1 MTRTTRRD
9 FLVHGAA
16 MAFGGRLLASS
27 ESMGRSPLRNEPRA
41 DAVIQ
46 IHMSGGLSHI
56 DTFDPKPEAAIEVR
70 GPFGAIDSKLA
81 GCRFSSLLPKTA
93 SIADKIVVVRSM
105 THTEADHDRGA
116 HSVLTGYAPSPAI
129 VYPSFGSVVAHEL
142 GMRNDLPPY
151 VCVPG
156 PNSPFLQNGY
166 LGSAHAPFAVG
177 GNPGNARFR
186 VRDLAPAQEMDET
199 RRNRRKSLLHDL
211 DARRPELQTADAVV
225 ASEAFYEQA
234 FTMLESEKA
243 RAAFDLQK
251 EPDAKKD
258 RYGRHRLGMSALLAR
273 RLVAA
278 GTRYVVIAHDGFDH
292 HARIG
297 NDLPARMAE
306 FDQTFSALVADLDAE
321 GLLDRTLVIATS
333 EFGRTPRIN
342 ADGGRDHW
350 ARAFSIAM
358 AGGGCKRGVVLGA
371 TNATGA
377 EPESDPVRP
386 SDLAATVFSQL
397 GIDPEKKLMSSGDR
411 PIDLVRDGAPI
422 RGAIA

>member
-1 MTRTTRRD
+1 M
-9 FLVHGAA
+9 HGAA
-16 MAFGGRLLASS
+16 LAVAGPILAGSPRHDPRSSRL
-27 ESMGRSPLRNEPRA
+27 PPRA

-46 IHMSGGLSHI
+46 IHMAGGLSHI
-56 DTFDPKPEAAIEVR
+56 DTFDPKPEAAVEVR
-70 GPFGAIDSKLA
+70 GPFGAIESKLA
-81 GCRFSSLLPKTA
+81 GCRLSSLLPKTA
-93 SIADKIVVVRSM
+93 SVADKLVIVRSM

-186 VRDLAPAQEMDET
+186 VRDLAPAQEMDEA
-199 RRNRRKSLLHDL
+199 RRNRRKALLHDL
-211 DARRPELQTADAVV
+211 DAGRPELQTADAVV
-225 ASEAFYEQA
+225 ASEAFYAQA

-243 RAAFDLQK
+243 RVAFDLQK
-251 EPDAKKD
+251 EPDARKD
-258 RYGRHRLGMSALLAR
+258 RYGRHRLGMSTLLAR

-278 GTRYVVIAHDGFDH
+278 GSRYVVIAHDGFDH

-306 FDQTFSALVADLDAE
+306 FDQTFSALVADLDAD
-321 GLLDRTLVIATS
+321 GLLERTLVIATS

-371 TNATGA
+371 TNASGA

-386 SDLAATVFSQL
+386 ADLAATVFSLL
-397 GIDPEKKLMSSGDR
+397 GIDPERKLMSAGDR

-422 RGAIA
+422 LGAIA

>member
-9 FLVHGAA
+9 FLVHGAT
-16 MAFGGRLLASS
+16 MAIGSRLLAAMQP
-27 ESMGRSPLRNEPRA
+27 MGHWPSRNEPRA

-70 GPFGAIDSKLA
+70 GPFGAIESKLA
-81 GCRFSSLLPKTA
+81 GCRFTSLLPKTA
-93 SIADKIVVVRSM
+93 SIADKLVVVRSM

-177 GNPGNARFR
+177 GNPGSARFR
-186 VRDLAPAQEMDET
+186 VRDLSSAQEMDEA

-278 GTRYVVIAHDGFDH
+278 GSRYVVIAHDGFDH
-292 HARIG
+292 HARLG
-297 NDLPARMAE
+297 NDLPSRMAE

-386 SDLAATVFSQL
+386 ADLAATVFSLL
-397 GIDPEKKLMSSGDR
+397 GIDPAKKLMSSGDR

>member
-1 MTRTTRRD
+1 MTPTSRRD
-9 FLVHGAA
+9 FLKQGAA
-16 MAFGGRLLASS
+16 LAFAGPMLGRLPF
-27 ESMGRSPLRNEPRA
+27 GQPLPSRLSPRA

-46 IHMSGGLSHI
+46 IHMAGGLSHI
-56 DTFDPKPEAAIEVR
+56 DTFDPKPEAAVEVR
-70 GPFGAIDSKLA
+70 GPFGAIDSKLH
-81 GCRFSSLLPKTA
+81 GCRLSSLLPRTA
-93 SIADKIVVVRSM
+93 SIADKLVVVRSM

-186 VRDLAPAQEMDET
+186 VRDLAPAQEIDEA

-225 ASEAFYEQA
+225 ASEAFYGQA

-278 GTRYVVIAHDGFDH
+278 GTRYVVVAHDGFDH

-297 NDLPARMAE
+297 NDLPSRMAE
-306 FDQTFSALVADLDAE
+306 FDQTFSALVADLEAE
-321 GLLDRTLVIATS
+321 GLLERTLVIATS

-386 SDLAATVFSQL
+386 ADLAATVFSLL

>member
-1 MTRTTRRD
+1 MTRSSRRD
-9 FLVHGAA
+9 FLKQGAA
-16 MAFGGRLLASS
+16 LAFAGPIL
-27 ESMGRSPLRNEPRA
+27 GRSPRGASWPTRMPPRA

-56 DTFDPKPEAAIEVR
+56 DTFDPKPEAAVEVR
-70 GPFGAIDSKLA
+70 GPFGVIDSKLH
-81 GCRFSSLLPKTA
+81 GCRLSSLLPRTA
-93 SIADKIVVVRSM
+93 SIADKLVVVRSM

-177 GNPGNARFR
+177 GNPGDARFR
-186 VRDLAPAQEMDET
+186 VLDLAPAQDVDEA
-199 RRNRRKSLLHDL
+199 RRSRRKALLHDL
-211 DARRPELQTADAVV
+211 DARQPDLQTADAVV
-225 ASEAFYEQA
+225 ASESFYAQA

-278 GTRYVVIAHDGFDH
+278 GTRYVVVSHDGFDH

-297 NDLPARMAE
+297 NELPARMAQ
-306 FDQTFSALVADLDAE
+306 FDQAFSALVADLEAE
-321 GLLDRTLVIATS
+321 GLLERTLVIATS

-386 SDLAATVFSQL
+386 ADLAATVFSLL

-411 PIDLVRDGAPI
+411 PIDLVRDGSPI